1 MASEMNGIRTTE
13 RRLYQQVADQI
24 RSLIQSGHFRLG
36 QRLPAER
43 ELAQQLGVSRPSL
56 REALIALEIDG
67 TVEIRM
73 GSGIYVV
80 ATSER
85 RPQSPVSIGESPVE
99 LMQARAAVEGTVIL
113 MAAARMQPETL
124 RSLRQV
130 LDAMRMEIAEG
141 RKPVE
146 QDRQF
151 HLTIAGQSG
160 NSVLQRL
167 VGELFDD
174 RHSPLSTQLR
184 EHFETPDTWSLAL
197 AEHEAILDAL
207 EARDALLA
215 QAMMRAHLEE
225 SKRRWLDS
233 EPR

>member
-1 MASEMNGIRTTE
+1 MNGIRTTE

-80 ATSER
+80 ATAER

-124 RSLRQV
+124 RALRQV
-130 LDAMRMEIAEG
+130 LDAMRTEIAEG

-197 AEHEAILDAL
+197 VEHEAILEAL